1 MGMDGL
7 GFVPLWKIIPIIGTF
22 KFPRFRFSCQFPG
35 DGEVNMNVTVD
46 SEETTC
52 KLAKGTA
59 AATDPADLPDRIP
72 AGGILEAQQNYLT
85 DNILAFCQ
93 PEFPQEFSFMDTM
106 IGLYP

>member
-7 GFVPLWKIIPIIGTF
+7 GFVPLWRIIPIIGTI
-22 KFPRFRFSCQFPG
+22 KFPRFRFSCQFP
-35 DGEVNMNVTVD
+35 GEVNMNVTVD

-72 AGGILEAQQNYLT
+72 AGGILEAQQNYMYVS
-85 DNILAFCQ
+85 LAKKC
-93 PEFPQEFSFMDTM
+93 
-106 IGLYP
+106 

>member
-1 MGMDGL
+1 
-7 GFVPLWKIIPIIGTF
+7 
-22 KFPRFRFSCQFPG
+22 
-35 DGEVNMNVTVD
+35 MNVTVD
-46 SEETTC
+46 SEETTW

-72 AGGILEAQQNYLT
+72 AGGILEVQQNFLT
-85 DNILAFCQ
+85 DNILAFRQ